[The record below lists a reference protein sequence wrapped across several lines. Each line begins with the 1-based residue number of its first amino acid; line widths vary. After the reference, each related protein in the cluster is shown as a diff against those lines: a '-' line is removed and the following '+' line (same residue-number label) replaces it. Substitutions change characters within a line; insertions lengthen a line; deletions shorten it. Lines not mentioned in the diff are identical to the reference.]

1 MIPGNEKRVIR
12 LMNQIANCGT
22 SIKLGSVEGLH
33 TSGHAF
39 AGELQEVRNLLHQTM
54 ELDRSVASVCPCQW
68 MPVDGMV

>member
-39 AGELQEVRNLLHQTM
+39 SGELQEVRNHGSCKFKGGGGRL
-54 ELDRSVASVCPCQW
+54 
-68 MPVDGMV
+68 